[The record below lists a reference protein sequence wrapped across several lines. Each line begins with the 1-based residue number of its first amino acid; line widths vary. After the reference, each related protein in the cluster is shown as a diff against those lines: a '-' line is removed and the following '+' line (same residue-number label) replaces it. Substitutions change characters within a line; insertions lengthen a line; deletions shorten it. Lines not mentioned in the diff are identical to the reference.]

1 MRAPCLLD
9 PVDSLS
15 VGTPLEQ
22 RLAEYENLLEIGV
35 ELAGT
40 LDLASVL
47 DLALEKAEELC
58 RAETSSIWEL
68 DQERGELFFR
78 VVRGTVAGEI
88 RDRRVPLG
96 AGIVGSVAASGRPE
110 RVRDVSVDSRWGGDE
125 GSGFVTKAVLAVPLV
140 ARGAVVG
147 VLQLLNPCGRSE
159 FSEDDLRRMQ
169 LFAGPLANAIENARL
184 YTLLKRQFVD
194 TVTALAD
201 AVAKR
206 DPYTGGHVGRVV
218 AYVMLLATEMGLDAD
233 ELEQLRLAAIL
244 HDIGK
249 IAVPDAVLRKPAP
262 LDGEEIEVMQ
272 RHPLDGAEIVNRV
285 HELRP
290 LLAGIRHHHERLDGR
305 GYPDGLCGEE
315 IPRMARIIAVADSF
329 DAITTDRP
337 YRQGLTAEQAAGEI
351 LEGAGSQYCPTVVE
365 AFRRLFESGRFS
377 VARGEALI
385 ASLSPS
391 SQRG

>member
-1 MRAPCLLD
+1 M
-9 PVDSLS
+9 
-15 VGTPLEQ
+15 GTPLEQ

-88 RDRRVPLG
+88 RDRRVALG

-290 LLAGIRHHHERLDGR
+290 LLAGIRHHHERLDGC

>member
-1 MRAPCLLD
+1 M
-9 PVDSLS
+9 
-15 VGTPLEQ
+15 EQ
-22 RLAEYENLLEIGV
+22 RLSEFENLLEIGV

-58 RAETSSIWEL
+58 HAETSSIWEL
-68 DQERGELFFR
+68 DEEREELFFR
-78 VVRGTVAGEI
+78 VVRGAVAGEI

-96 AGIVGSVAASGRPE
+96 SGIVGTVAATGRSE
-110 RVRDVSVDSRWGGDE
+110 RVSDVAADSRWGGDE
-125 GSGFVTKAVLAVPLV
+125 GSGFVTRGLLAVPLV

-147 VLQLLNPCGRSE
+147 VLQLLNPRGRNV
-159 FSEDDLRRMQ
+159 FGEDDQRRME

-184 YTLLKRQFVD
+184 YAQQKRQFFD
-194 TVTALAD
+194 TVTALAE

-218 AYVMLLATEMGLDAD
+218 AYVLLLATEMGIEGD
-233 ELEQLRLAAIL
+233 ELEDLRLAATL

-249 IAVPDAVLRKPAP
+249 IAMPDSVLRKPAP
-262 LDGEEIEVMQ
+262 LEGEEVTVMR
-272 RHPLDGAEIVNRV
+272 RHPLDGAEIVGRV

-290 LLAGIRHHHERLDGR
+290 LLDGIRHHHERLDGD
-305 GYPDGLCGEE
+305 GYPDGLRGDE
-315 IPRMARIIAVADSF
+315 IPRMARIIAVADTF

-337 YRQGLTAEQAAGEI
+337 YRRGLAPEQAAAEI
-351 LEGAGSQYCPTVVE
+351 LEGSGTQYCPVVVD

-377 VARGEALI
+377 VAGGRALI
-385 ASLSPS
+385 GSLSPS